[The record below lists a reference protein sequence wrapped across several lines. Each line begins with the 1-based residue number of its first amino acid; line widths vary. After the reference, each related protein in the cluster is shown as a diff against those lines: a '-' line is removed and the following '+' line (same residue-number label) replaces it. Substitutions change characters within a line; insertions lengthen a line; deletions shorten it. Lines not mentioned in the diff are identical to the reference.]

1 MTTLMP
7 ADVQGHYE
15 VHARYDLEEQSWT
28 ADCRALPGL
37 QAEAEN
43 LEELEIALR
52 RRAGEILRQ
61 QGDPAADDPPLWIR
75 TTGFPGC
82 GC

>member
-1 MTTLMP
+1 M
-7 ADVQGHYE
+7 VYV
-15 VHARYDLEEQSWT
+15 VHARYDVDDQLWT
-28 ADCRALPGL
+28 ADSGALPGL

-52 RRAGEILRQ
+52 RRACEILRD
-61 QGDPAADDPPLWIR
+61 QGDPAADDPPLRIR
-75 TTGFPGC
+75 TSGFPAC